1 MSVDQPSQGRGII
14 VAPVGTSCTLIH
26 LVVWRNRRGFA
37 ATSALWVLQTLPI
50 PCIQNMTV
58 VKFLVTWRR
67 ARAACI
73 ASFPALSGTVSLSIG
88 LTTGMCGVVDM
99 LTGAEVRRFLHALH
113 IFWGLEFGLGGHR
126 SATISP
132 RLRRGTS

>member
-1 MSVDQPSQGRGII
+1 MWNKRRRSVGNSSHVRGSTI
-14 VAPVGTSCTLIH
+14 AGPWNNRRTYGESCSLIH
-26 LVVWRNRRGFA
+26 LMVWRNRRGIA
-37 ATSALWVLQTLPI
+37 ATSGYWVLQTLPI

-73 ASFPALSGTVSLSIG
+73 ASSPALSGTVSLSIG

-99 LTGAEVRRFLHALH
+99 LSGLRCDDFSTLFTYFGA
-113 IFWGLEFGLGGHR
+113 WNSG
-126 SATISP
+126 
-132 RLRRGTS
+132 